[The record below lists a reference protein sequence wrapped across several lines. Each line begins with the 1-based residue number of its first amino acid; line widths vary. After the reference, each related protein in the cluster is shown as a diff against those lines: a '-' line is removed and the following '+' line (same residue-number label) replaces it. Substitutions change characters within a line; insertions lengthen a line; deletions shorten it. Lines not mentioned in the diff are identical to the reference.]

1 MPDRYG
7 HDDDLRLPDLD
18 ILGDSDELHAQVRRE
33 LADVGDHYVPPPRH
47 EGADGSDSIWVTV
60 DAEGKIESVDI
71 SRHWRDRLD
80 SERFPAALHE
90 AYTDA
95 VRKLINANALAA
107 LIAQEKG
114 GGQPVEPNSPA
125 DVRWAR
131 VAPPPEPPADDR
143 EWLNQTWRLLE
154 DIDEQLRRLHHI
166 SAEAHLRESRE
177 QTVTSPQGYLRARV
191 RSGGITEITGD
202 PRGIR
207 SADPEQLRLEALGL
221 LRAAAEVVEN

>member
-18 ILGDSDELHAQVRRE
+18 VLGDSDKLQAELRRE
-33 LADVGDHYVPPPRH
+33 LANVGDHYVPPPRH
-47 EGADGSDSIWVTV
+47 EGADGSDSIWVTI
-60 DAEGKIESVDI
+60 DAEGHIESVDI
-71 SRHWRDRLD
+71 SRHWRDRLG

-107 LIAQEKG
+107 LVAQEQV
-114 GGQPVEPNSPA
+114 GGQPVAPRDPT
-125 DVRWAR
+125 DVRSDQTDA
-131 VAPPPEPPADDR
+131 APEPPVDDQ

-154 DIDEQLRRLHHI
+154 DIDTQLRRLHHI
-166 SAEAHLRESRE
+166 SADVHLRE

-191 RSGGITEITGD
+191 RGGGITDITGD
-202 PRGIR
+202 IQYIR
-207 SADPEQLRLEALGL
+207 SANPEQLRMEALGL
-221 LRAAAEVVEN
+221 FRTVAKVVEN